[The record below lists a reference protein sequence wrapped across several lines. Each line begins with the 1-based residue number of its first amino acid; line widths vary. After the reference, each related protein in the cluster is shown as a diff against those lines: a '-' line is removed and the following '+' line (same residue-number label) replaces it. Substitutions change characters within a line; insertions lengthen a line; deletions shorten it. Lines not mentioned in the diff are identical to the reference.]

1 MNSSGIKRGLAATAI
16 SALAVTGIPAFAG
29 TAHAAVG
36 SVAVSGVSGFTAFDI
51 DEFATP
57 GDLIATVKETGG
69 TPSPAGTAVE
79 YSYVYTPEGGVP
91 AAATAYVPGGVVAGT
106 EGKAN
111 LTFVPPAA
119 GSYTITVRTTGSQI
133 AAPFTFVV
141 GESEITWADGASAS
155 SPVNGSDTYTGTLA
169 LTNAAK
175 TPLPGRDITVELTG
189 QDEANFGQQTAPSVR
204 VDPDSATSTSGPEG
218 KFTVSLTDPALP
230 AGTTESATL
239 TAEAPALKGAGDP
252 GTADATDELTVNFE
266 PTPVVKAVS
275 VEADEVFGQAAPG
288 KPVELEVTVTS
299 EGATVAPGDDVVL
312 KDYPVSVAVDKGFL
326 SPDTKPGLTTGIN
339 DLTLAADQDD
349 EGDLFGSYEDLGASE
364 TVDTSDDQAA
374 NAAGIIATIAK
385 DAGFNDDGLV
395 QQTVTVTAGGKTV
408 TETITYDVRDYLNLS
423 AVALRKDGGSA
434 KVPGSVDFKLFAAD
448 QFGNLVGDQ
457 FATVSDD
464 TPVARVVTPEPF
476 GATTDFVNDNPS
488 VTASSSQPVKQTI
501 TASVNAAA
509 NLVNATGDKAN
520 ETSKTVTGATT
531 LNWTKGPE
539 QTGIVAKLKGAG
551 NGATADK
558 LTVVAPAKANGAVVK
573 LFKVVGKKLVP
584 AGTKTL
590 KNGKASF
597 TKADKNGKGFTK
609 YVAKV
614 SATNDTKAD
623 RSNTRNVR

>member
-16 SALAVTGIPAFAG
+16 SALAVTGIPALAG
-29 TAHAAVG
+29 TAHAAVA
-36 SVAVSGVSGFTAFDI
+36 SVAVTALPAYDI
-51 DEFATP
+51 DEFAGTP
-57 GDLIATVKETGG
+57 DDITVTVKETDGK
-69 TPSPAGTAVE
+69 PSPAGTAVE
-79 YSYVYTPEGGVP
+79 YSYVYTPEGGEP
-91 AAATAYVPGGVVAGT
+91 AKATDYAPGGVVAGT

-111 LTFVPPAA
+111 LAFVPPAA
-119 GSYTITVRTTGSQI
+119 GSYTITVRTTANQTP
-133 AAPFTFVV
+133 APAFTVIV
-141 GESEITWADGASAS
+141 GESEIVWADGASAS

-175 TPLPGRDITVELTG
+175 TPLSGRKIEVELTD
-189 QDEANFGQQTAPSVR
+189 QDDVSFGPQTGR
-204 VDPDSATSTSGPEG
+204 VDADSATSTTGTDG
-218 KFTVSLTDPALP
+218 KFTVSLTDPVTNPVVA
-230 AGTTESATL
+230 ESAKL
-239 TAEAPALKGAGDP
+239 TATAPALKGPLDA
-252 GTADATDELTVNFE
+252 GTADATDELTVNFRA
-266 PTPVVKAVS
+266 TPVVKAVS
-275 VEADEVFGQAAPG
+275 VEPKAVFGQAAPG

-299 EGATVAPGDDVVL
+299 EGPSPIAGDDVVL
-312 KDYPVSVAVDKGFL
+312 DDFPVSVSVDKGFL

-339 DLTLAADQDD
+339 DLTLTADQDD
-349 EGDLFGSYEDLGASE
+349 KGDLFGFYEDLGNSE
-364 TVDTSDDQAA
+364 TVDTSDDQTA

-423 AVALRKDGGSA
+423 GVAFRKDGGSA
-434 KVPGSVDFKLFAAD
+434 KVPGSVDFKLYAAD
-448 QFGNLVGDQ
+448 QFGNLVGDE

-476 GATTDFVNDNPS
+476 GARTDFLNDNPS
-488 VTASSSQPVKQTI
+488 VIASSSQPVKQTI
-501 TASVNAAA
+501 TASVDAAA
-509 NLVNATGDKAN
+509 NLVAANGDRD

-551 NGATADK
+551 NGAKADK

-584 AGTKTL
+584 AGTKAL

-597 TKADKNGKGFTK
+597 TKADKNGRGVTK